1 MKILRLWYYSSEAKG
16 FLSKTYSIM
25 ETEPIPGR
33 SPGTPWEVAIYEG
46 AHSDIIQIF
55 LIKTHKI
62 KVTWKKKKK
71 QAATKIKKPYLN

>member
-1 MKILRLWYYSSEAKG
+1 
-16 FLSKTYSIM
+16 M

-62 KVTWKKKKK
+62 KVTWKKKKNK
-71 QAATKIKKPYLN
+71 QQLRSKNHTLTEIQTFLKHCMQQEGVR